1 MESEDVRLAA
11 RRVGSAR
18 EDVMNGSRR
27 KLLHWIGGATAGAVL
42 ARPAFCFSQQS
53 FPQGQAQDPRQP
65 NSDPSVDPAMAAAA
79 RKAMLEQNQKDIKKS
94 VEKLFDLAKE
104 LKEQVDKTD
113 SATVL
118 SLSLVRKAEE
128 IEKLAR
134 QIKDRA
140 KG

>member
-1 MESEDVRLAA
+1 MRLAA
-11 RRVGSAR
+11 QQADSSG
-18 EDVMNGSRR
+18 EDAMNGARR
-27 KLLHWIGGATAGAVL
+27 RMLIWIGGATAAAAL
-42 ARPAFCFSQQS
+42 APSAFSFSQQS
-53 FPQGQAQDPRQP
+53 FPQGQPQDPSQP
-65 NSDPSVDPAMAAAA
+65 NSSPPVDPAMAAAA

-94 VEKLFDLAKE
+94 VEKLFKLASE

>member
-1 MESEDVRLAA
+1 MWPWRGEIKFLGGDGMNSSR
-11 RRVGSAR
+11 RRVLR
-18 EDVMNGSRR
+18 
-27 KLLHWIGGATAGAVL
+27 WIGGVTAAAAL
-42 ARPAFCFSQQS
+42 APAAFSTSQGS
-53 FPQGQAQDPRQP
+53 LSQGQVQDPSQP
-65 NSDPSVDPAMAAAA
+65 NSNPPVDPAMAAAA

-113 SATVL
+113 STTVL